1 MSYKKEPTIATRIKE
16 DVMKSVMRK
25 IQNTGESKIDFLSNA
40 VAKEVKRLDD
50 ELNGQYYQIMRK
62 EYYENEASY
71 FTKGIKSFEN
81 YLYGMATNTKD
92 IKRLENKL
100 EAIDKKVKEDRALYE
115 EMKKISDDFERDS
128 PEEANK
134 VLIGYAEKHLSKLK
148 KEGIRIRKQVKN

>member
-1 MSYKKEPTIATRIKE
+1 
-16 DVMKSVMRK
+16 MKSVMRK
-25 IQNTGESKIDFLSNA
+25 IQNTGENRIDFVSNA
-40 VAKEVKRLDD
+40 VAKEIKRLDD

-100 EAIDKKVKEDRALYE
+100 EGFIKVEEEHKEQDKWFVQHKKDNPEMGEKLDSLEKNIEKKLRSIFKKEKDWFEKEIKRLKKVEVETLRKR
-115 EMKKISDDFERDS
+115 S
-128 PEEANK
+128 
-134 VLIGYAEKHLSKLK
+134 EK
-148 KEGIRIRKQVKN
+148 

>member
-1 MSYKKEPTIATRIKE
+1 
-16 DVMKSVMRK
+16 MKSVMRK
-25 IQNTGESKIDFLSNA
+25 IQNTGENRIDFVSNA

-92 IKRLENKL
+92 IKRLEDKL
-100 EAIDKKVKEDRALYE
+100 EGYIKVEGEHKEQDKWFVQYKKDNPDIEEKLDSLEKNMEKKARSIFKKEMDWLDKEIKRLKKVEAETLRKRS
-115 EMKKISDDFERDS
+115 KK
-128 PEEANK
+128 
-134 VLIGYAEKHLSKLK
+134 
-148 KEGIRIRKQVKN
+148 